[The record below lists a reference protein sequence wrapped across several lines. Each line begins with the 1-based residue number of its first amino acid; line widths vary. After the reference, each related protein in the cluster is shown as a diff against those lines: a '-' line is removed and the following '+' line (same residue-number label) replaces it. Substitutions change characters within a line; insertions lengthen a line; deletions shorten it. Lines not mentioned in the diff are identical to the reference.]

1 MSDKKKLTLDE
12 IKAAASRLV
21 QAGGEVREKLREL
34 TLRALTQ
41 GELAEREIREVL
53 NAITEG
59 VSLGAALRADEVKL
73 ALTDALHG
81 MDDALSHAAEAMQL
95 AINEVASNA
104 KEFGSRDLQ
113 QGLSDLK
120 QLEGVFLETVGRVA
134 GSANGL
140 VKQEMTAIA
149 EHGRRIGTDTG
160 VRVRAVAE
168 DLGTRVRSAAH
179 DAADAGKQVA
189 REVGARVASMASRKL
204 GEMAVRIGEKAEQL
218 KQK

>member
-1 MSDKKKLTLDE
+1 MSDKQNLTLDE
-12 IKAAASRLV
+12 IRNAASRLV

-59 VSLGAALRADEVKL
+59 VSLGASLRADEVKL

-81 MDDALSHAAEAMQL
+81 MDDALAHAAEAMQM
-95 AINEVASNA
+95 AINEVAANA
-104 KEFGSRDLQ
+104 KEFGSGDLQ

-120 QLEGVFLETVGRVA
+120 RLEGLFLETVGRVA
-134 GSANGL
+134 NSANGL
-140 VKQEMTAIA
+140 VKQEMAAIA
-149 EHGRRIGTDTG
+149 DHGQRIGTDTG
-160 VRVRAVAE
+160 ARVKAVAE
-168 DLGTRVRSAAH
+168 DLGQRVRSAAH
-179 DAADAGKQVA
+179 DAADAGKQAV
-189 REVGARVASMASRKL
+189 RVVGARVAAMASRKL
-204 GEMAVRIGEKAEQL
+204 GEIAVRIGEKAEQL

>member
-1 MSDKKKLTLDE
+1 MSDKQILTLDE
-12 IKAAASRLV
+12 IRSTASRLV

-59 VSLGAALRADEVKL
+59 VSLGASLRADEVKL

-81 MDDALSHAAEAMQL
+81 MDDALAHAAEAMHI
-95 AINEVASNA
+95 AINEVAANA
-104 KEFGSRDLQ
+104 KEFGSGDLQ

-120 QLEGVFLETVGRVA
+120 QLEGLFLETVGRVA
-134 GSANGL
+134 NSASGL
-140 VKQEMTAIA
+140 VKQEMAAIA
-149 EHGRRIGTDTG
+149 DHGQRIGTDTG
-160 VRVRAVAE
+160 ARVKAVAE
-168 DLGTRVRSAAH
+168 DLGQRVRSAAH
-179 DAADAGKQVA
+179 DAADAGKQAA
-189 REVGARVASMASRKL
+189 RVVGARVAAMASRKL
-204 GEMAVRIGEKAEQL
+204 SEIAVRIGEKAEQL